1 MQPTAISGEPTLRKL
16 SPMSRRP
23 ISTRTFNA
31 SSMTTSRGA
40 LPHELHRSMRSGR
53 SLTGPLL
60 SRLGSAAQSG
70 QAMYIVSML
79 AKISCAGLTQ
89 SFPQQGQSINL
100 WTAGKYFSFSRKT
113 HCGRPKR
120 SERFVNRNDIRTAKV
135 VLDMA
140 QRGIRE
146 YDAKRM
152 LAKYL
157 PDYLKDFSYRGE
169 IALVSPDT
177 DLDRLAAESSW
188 LKDKKLVVKP
198 DQLFGKRGKL
208 GLVLLDATWD
218 EAQAYLKENMGSEV
232 VVGGVAGK
240 LTHFLVEPFVPHRE
254 EFYVAI
260 SSDYDGDNIYFS
272 SEGGICVEEKWDK
285 VVQVRVDVLEGIDRI
300 DLHSNLPSSLGDR
313 LIIVESFIQALY
325 RFYVDLGFAYLEIN
339 PFTFDDGSI
348 VPLDL
353 VAKLDD
359 AEVYWQSKKWNGL
372 VFPEPFGRTMSKEE
386 LFIKEM
392 DSKTGAS
399 LKLTIL
405 NPKGKVWTMVAGGG
419 ASVIYADTI
428 CDLGHA
434 GELANYGEYSGDPN
448 TEETYLY
455 CKTILDLMTREKDPE
470 GKVLMIGG
478 AIANFTDVA
487 KTFKGIVMALKEYQ
501 DILRDA
507 GVKIYVRRGGP
518 NYEVGLKL
526 MRELGEML
534 GVPIEVYGP
543 ETHMT
548 RIVPLA
554 LGGGE

>member
-1 MQPTAISGEPTLRKL
+1 
-16 SPMSRRP
+16 
-23 ISTRTFNA
+23 
-31 SSMTTSRGA
+31 
-40 LPHELHRSMRSGR
+40 
-53 SLTGPLL
+53 
-60 SRLGSAAQSG
+60 
-70 QAMYIVSML
+70 
-79 AKISCAGLTQ
+79 
-89 SFPQQGQSINL
+89 
-100 WTAGKYFSFSRKT
+100 
-113 HCGRPKR
+113 
-120 SERFVNRNDIRTAKV
+120 
-135 VLDMA
+135 MA

-177 DLDRLAAESSW
+177 DLDSLVAENPW
-188 LKDKKLVVKP
+188 LKAKKLVVKP

-218 EAQAYLKENMGSEV
+218 EARAYLKENMGSEV

-240 LTHFLVEPFVPHRE
+240 LTHFLVEPFVLHRE

-300 DLHSNLPSSLGDR
+300 DLHSKLPSSLGNR
-313 LIIVESFIQALY
+313 LPNVESFIKALY

-339 PFTFDDGSI
+339 PFTFDNGSI

-359 AEVYWQSKKWNGL
+359 AEEYWKSKKWDGL
-372 VFPEPFGRTMSKEE
+372 
-386 LFIKEM
+386 EM

-434 GELANYGEYSGDPN
+434 RELANYGEYSGDPN

-455 CKTILDLMTREKDPE
+455 CKTILDLMTREKAPN

-501 DILRDA
+501 DILCDA

>member
-1 MQPTAISGEPTLRKL
+1 
-16 SPMSRRP
+16 
-23 ISTRTFNA
+23 
-31 SSMTTSRGA
+31 
-40 LPHELHRSMRSGR
+40 
-53 SLTGPLL
+53 
-60 SRLGSAAQSG
+60 
-70 QAMYIVSML
+70 
-79 AKISCAGLTQ
+79 
-89 SFPQQGQSINL
+89 
-100 WTAGKYFSFSRKT
+100 
-113 HCGRPKR
+113 
-120 SERFVNRNDIRTAKV
+120 
-135 VLDMA
+135 MA

-169 IALVSPDT
+169 IALVSPET
-177 DLDRLAAESSW
+177 DLDSLAAENPW
-188 LKDKKLVVKP
+188 LITKKLVVKP

-208 GLVLLDATWD
+208 GLVLLDATWN
-218 EAQAYLKENMGSEV
+218 EARAYLRENMGSEA
-232 VVGGVAGK
+232 VVGGVAGR
-240 LTHFLVEPFVPHRE
+240 LTHFLVEPYVPHRE
-254 EFYVAI
+254 EFYLAI
-260 SSDYDGDNIYFS
+260 SSDYDSDNIYFS
-272 SEGGICVEEKWDK
+272 TEGGVCVEEKWDK
-285 VVQVRVDVLEGIDRI
+285 VVQIRVDVLKGIENI
-300 DLHSNLPSSLGDR
+300 DLKSKLPSSLGDR
-313 LIIVESFIQALY
+313 LPIVESFIKALY
-325 RFYVDLGFAYLEIN
+325 RFYVDLGYAYLEIN
-339 PFTFDDGSI
+339 PFTFDNGSI

-359 AEVYWQSKKWNGL
+359 AEEYWQSKKWDGL
-372 VFPEPFGRTMSKEE
+372 SFPEPFGRTMCDEE
-386 LFIKEM
+386 LFIKDL

-399 LKLTIL
+399 LKLTVL

-455 CKTILDLMTREKDPE
+455 CKTILDLMTREKDPK

-543 ETHMT
+543 DTHMT

-554 LGGGE
+554 LSGGE

>member
-1 MQPTAISGEPTLRKL
+1 
-16 SPMSRRP
+16 
-23 ISTRTFNA
+23 
-31 SSMTTSRGA
+31 
-40 LPHELHRSMRSGR
+40 
-53 SLTGPLL
+53 
-60 SRLGSAAQSG
+60 
-70 QAMYIVSML
+70 
-79 AKISCAGLTQ
+79 
-89 SFPQQGQSINL
+89 
-100 WTAGKYFSFSRKT
+100 
-113 HCGRPKR
+113 
-120 SERFVNRNDIRTAKV
+120 
-135 VLDMA
+135 MA

-157 PDYLKDFSYRGE
+157 PDYLKDFSYRGD
-169 IALVSPDT
+169 IALVSPET
-177 DLDRLAAESSW
+177 DLDSLAAENPW
-188 LKDKKLVVKP
+188 MKVKKLVVKP

-208 GLVLLDATWD
+208 GLVLLDATWN
-218 EAQAYLKENMGSEV
+218 EARAYLEENMGSEA
-232 VVGGVAGK
+232 VVGGVEGK

-272 SEGGICVEEKWDK
+272 PEGGICVEEKWDE

-300 DLHSNLPSSLGDR
+300 DLHPRLPSTLGER
-313 LIIVESFIQALY
+313 LPVVESFIKALY

-339 PFTFDDGSI
+339 PFTFDGGSI

-359 AEVYWQSKKWNGL
+359 AEEYWQSKKWDGL
-372 VFPEPFGRTMSKEE
+372 VFPEPFGRTMSEEE
-386 LFIKEM
+386 LFIKDL

-399 LKLTIL
+399 LKLTVL
-405 NPKGKVWTMVAGGG
+405 NPKGRVWTMVAGGG

-487 KTFKGIVMALKEYQ
+487 KTFKGIVTALKEYQ
-501 DILRDA
+501 DILRDS

-554 LGGGE
+554 LTGGE